1 MSEFE
6 GKTILITGGGSG
18 IGLATARLLLDDGAQ
33 VVLAGRS
40 ADTLTLARKELGAG
54 DRVATIQADVAK
66 VADID
71 RLMKEVRQRF
81 GQLHGVF
88 ANAGIPHAS
97 VAADVSEADFDHVV
111 GVNFKGTFFTV
122 AKALSLLQPGGAV
135 VLNGS
140 WLAHRGAGLGPVY
153 AASKAAVIGLVRSL
167 APDLAARNIRV
178 NVVTPG
184 HIATGMLDT
193 VTGGSEEVRE
203 FFRGQVAMGQLGQP
217 EQIADAVVFL
227 LSSRASYMTGQEL
240 VVDGGLIGSIPG

>member
-18 IGLATARLLLDDGAQ
+18 IGLATARLLVDGGAQ
-33 VVLAGRS
+33 VVLAGRG

-54 DRVATIQADVAK
+54 DRVVTIQADVAK

-71 RLMKEVRQRF
+71 RLMEEVRQQF

-97 VAADVSEADFDHVV
+97 LAADVSEADFDHVV
-111 GVNFKGTFFTV
+111 GINFKGAFFTV
-122 AKALSLLQPGGAV
+122 AKALPLLQPGGAV

-153 AASKAAVIGLVRSL
+153 AASKAAVIGMVRSL
-167 APDLAARNIRV
+167 APDLATRDIRV

-203 FFRGQVAMGQLGQP
+203 FFRGQVAMGRLGQP

>member
-1 MSEFE
+1 MSEFN

-18 IGLATARLLLDDGAQ
+18 IGLATARALVDEGAQ
-33 VVLAGRS
+33 VVLAGRG
-40 ADTLTLARKELGAG
+40 ADTLTAARKELDAD
-54 DRVATIQADVAK
+54 DRVATIQADVAR
-66 VADID
+66 VADLD
-71 RLMKEVRQRF
+71 RVMEDLRQRF

-97 VAADVSEADFDHVV
+97 VATDVTESDFDHVI
-111 GVNFKGTFFTV
+111 GVNLKGAFFTV
-122 AKALSLLQPGGAV
+122 AKALPLLAPGGAV

-140 WLAHRGAGLGPVY
+140 WLAHRGSGLGPVY
-153 AASKAAVIGLVRSL
+153 AASKAAVISLARSL

-178 NVVTPG
+178 NVITPG

-193 VTGGSEEVRE
+193 VTGGSEEARE
-203 FFRGQVAMGQLGQP
+203 FFRGQVALGRLGQP
-217 EQIADAVVFL
+217 QQIADAVVFL